1 MRLLLSIGLF
11 VSLAFLAG
19 CATLSKSQCQTGDWQ
34 QIGFGDG
41 ASGAT
46 SSRFADHQE
55 ACSDHGITV
64 DRAQYMQGYNR
75 GLQQYCTPSK
85 AADVGLA
92 GRTYKNVCQGEEGVS
107 FLRVYAAAKEVYEV
121 DQEIEGIQDKIDKAT
136 KKLANPATPQA
147 ERDQLARDLNW
158 LNIELNSAYR
168 VRSREESELRNI
180 QAREEA
186 RLARL

>member
-11 VSLAFLAG
+11 VGLAFLAG

-55 ACSDHGITV
+55 ACSEHGITV

-75 GLQQYCTPSK
+75 GLQQYCTPAK
-85 AADVGLA
+85 AAEVGIA
-92 GRTYKNVCQGEEGVS
+92 GRSYKNVCQGQEGIS
-107 FLRVYAAAKEVYEV
+107 FQRVYAAAQDVYEV
-121 DQEIEGIQDKIDKAT
+121 DQEIESIQNEIEQIT
-136 KKLANPATPQA
+136 QKLANASTTQT
-147 ERDQLARDLNW
+147 ERDKLARDLNW
-158 LNIELNSAYR
+158 LNLDLNRAYR
-168 VRSREESELRNI
+168 TRSREERELRNL
-180 QAREEA
+180 QAQEEA

>member
-1 MRLLLSIGLF
+1 MRLLLSISLF
-11 VSLAFLAG
+11 VGLAFLAG

-41 ASGAT
+41 ASGAA

-55 ACSDHGITV
+55 ACSEHGITV

-85 AADVGLA
+85 AAEVGLA
-92 GRTYKNVCQGEEGVS
+92 GRSYQNVCQGEEGIA
-107 FLRVYAAAKEVYEV
+107 FQRVYIAAKEVYEV
-121 DQEIEGIQDKIDKAT
+121 DREIKSIQNEIEQITQ
-136 KKLANPATPQA
+136 KLADPATPQT
-147 ERDQLARDLNW
+147 ERDKLARDLNW
-158 LNIELNSAYR
+158 LNLDLNREYR
-168 VRSREESELRNI
+168 ARRQEERELRNI
-180 QAREEA
+180 QAQEEA